1 VEVNDEHGRL
11 PGSTRKGPDRKR
23 GHRVD
28 ITLPEVHP
36 GLTDRKG
43 PTILEADHSTAA
55 GDEGGTDPLEHL
67 AASARGWHGIQLA
80 VLGFI
85 GFCGLLWDGGGADR
99 PAAVQWVALALVLTG
114 FVLALVAILLV
125 GRVAYPFH
133 GPTGAD
139 EASGTV
145 LPRATRRLHTG
156 IGLTYLAV
164 GLVVA
169 ATLSAWW
176 PDGVEGAAAEEAARD
191 AVVADVAVVAD
202 TGQAWCGQLVATAP
216 GEIGLMTAT
225 GPVRFPLDRVAS
237 LGPGSDC

>member
-1 VEVNDEHGRL
+1 
-11 PGSTRKGPDRKR
+11 
-23 GHRVD
+23 
-28 ITLPEVHP
+28 
-36 GLTDRKG
+36 
-43 PTILEADHSTAA
+43 
-55 GDEGGTDPLEHL
+55 
-67 AASARGWHGIQLA
+67 

-99 PAAVQWVALALVLTG
+99 PAAVRWVALGLVLTG

-125 GRVAYPFH
+125 GRVAYPVH

-139 EASGTV
+139 EAAGTV
-145 LPRATRRLHTG
+145 LPRATRRLRTG

-176 PDGVEGAAAEEAARD
+176 PDADEGAAAEAEAAAPEEAPRD
-191 AVVADVAVVAD
+191 AIVVDVAVVAD

-216 GEIGLMTAT
+216 GEIGLMTAA
-225 GPVRFPLDRVAS
+225 GPVRVPLDRVAS